1 MAIGKVAAEQ
11 TRKSKTSLKDDL
23 RKEMFESNEKK
34 LSAQYYKKVL
44 LSGENGAGKTS
55 LAMYLLLHNIQDDEM
70 IFYINVDGSGPEI
83 ADNFYKSYYDS
94 RQLRIIDA
102 SVFEENEKGVEIKNE
117 EQTVNRVITAAA
129 LIREGL
135 EEGYKIKGVIVD
147 GLSFMLSY
155 AEAKMR
161 LDRNLE
167 VDEGAQFTIW
177 KLRNK
182 FFRDFSSADM
192 NLHVPVI
199 FVSHSDFIPELTKKD
214 ERFSDVKKTFIDE
227 CSIRMTVEK
236 RNGEVPEIKEY
247 VAIAQKDRSNANVVD
262 KEVTFMTTN
271 NKTDSVDA
279 SHFIDVYNLIFPQNK
294 KTGNSK

>member
-117 EQTVNRVITAAA
+117 ETDENVKTQELLDLLSVSNVLKSYKAARRVGE
-129 LIREGL
+129 RRKVSKKEF
-135 EEGYKIKGVIVD
+135 KKKK
-147 GLSFMLSY
+147 
-155 AEAKMR
+155 AKRRM
-161 LDRNLE
+161 
-167 VDEGAQFTIW
+167 
-177 KLRNK
+177 
-182 FFRDFSSADM
+182 
-192 NLHVPVI
+192 
-199 FVSHSDFIPELTKKD
+199 
-214 ERFSDVKKTFIDE
+214 VKK
-227 CSIRMTVEK
+227 S
-236 RNGEVPEIKEY
+236 
-247 VAIAQKDRSNANVVD
+247 
-262 KEVTFMTTN
+262 
-271 NKTDSVDA
+271 
-279 SHFIDVYNLIFPQNK
+279 K
-294 KTGNSK
+294 K